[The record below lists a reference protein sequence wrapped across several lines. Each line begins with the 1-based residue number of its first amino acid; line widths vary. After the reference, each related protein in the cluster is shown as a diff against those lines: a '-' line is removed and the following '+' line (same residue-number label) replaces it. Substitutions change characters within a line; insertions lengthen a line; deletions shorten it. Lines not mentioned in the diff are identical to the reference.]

1 MFSRRAL
8 TVGVVLLSAAA
19 WPARSQAQDDN
30 GMDRRGFVFRV
41 QGGGYSPLAHLDD
54 SDLVDFKTGFNVGGG
69 AAYQINRYVAVRG
82 NFTWARSEGRDRTS
96 SLISGIQGFKFNR
109 FLYDGDVQLRYPFG
123 GGVAPYVF
131 AGGGA
136 ITTRRPEAFRASS
149 FTDRSFTKGAGKFG
163 LGVSYQIPSSHVGVY
178 AEGATW
184 VYKWDRVGFDKTQY
198 DTAWSGGISYRF

>member
-8 TVGVVLLSAAA
+8 TVGVVLLSASA

-30 GMDRRGFVFRV
+30 GVDRRGFVFRV

-54 SDLVDFKTGFNVGGG
+54 SDFVDFKTGFNVGGG

-96 SLISGIQGFKFNR
+96 SLIGGIQGFKFNR
-109 FLYDGDVQLRYPFG
+109 FLYDG
-123 GGVAPYVF
+123 
-131 AGGGA
+131 
-136 ITTRRPEAFRASS
+136 E
-149 FTDRSFTKGAGKFG
+149 
-163 LGVSYQIPSSHVGVY
+163 VSYQIPSSHAGIY

-198 DTAWSGGISYRF
+198 DTAWSGGVTYRF

>member
-19 WPARSQAQDDN
+19 SPARSQAQDDN
-30 GMDRRGFVFRV
+30 GVDRRGFVFRV

-54 SDLVDFKTGFNVGGG
+54 SDFVDFKTGFNVGGG

-96 SLISGIQGFKFNR
+96 TLISGIQGFKFNR
-109 FLYDGDVQLRYPFG
+109 YLYDGDVQVRYPFR

-131 AGGGA
+131 GGGGGS
-136 ITTRRPEAFRASS
+136 TTPGPEKVTAFSLTGRHFYQGRGEVAP
-149 FTDRSFTKGAGKFG
+149 
-163 LGVSYQIPSSHVGVY
+163 LG
-178 AEGATW
+178 
-184 VYKWDRVGFDKTQY
+184 RC
-198 DTAWSGGISYRF
+198 

>member
-19 WPARSQAQDDN
+19 WPARAQAQDDN
-30 GMDRRGFVFRV
+30 GVDRRGFAFRV

-96 SLISGIQGFKFNR
+96 NLISGIQGFKFNR
-109 FLYDGDVQLRYPFG
+109 FLYDGDVQLRYPFAS
-123 GGVAPYVF
+123 GVAPYVF
-131 AGGGA
+131 VGGGGV
-136 ITTRRPEAFRASS
+136 TNKRRDFASNAP
-149 FTDRSFTKGAGKFG
+149 DRSFTKGAGKFG
-163 LGVSYQIPSSHVGVY
+163 LGLGYEIPRSHVGVY

-184 VYKWDRVGFDKTQY
+184 VYKWDRFGFNQTQY
-198 DTAWSGGISYRF
+198 DTAWSGGITYRP

>member
-19 WPARSQAQDDN
+19 WPARSQAQDGDDR
-30 GMDRRGFVFRV
+30 DRRGFAVRI

-54 SDLVDFKTGFNVGGG
+54 SDLVDFKTGFNLGGG

-82 NFTWARSEGRDRTS
+82 NFTWARTEGRDRTS
-96 SLISGIQGFKFNR
+96 TLISGIEGFKFNR
-109 FLYDGDVQLRYPFG
+109 FLYDGDIQLRYPFHV
-123 GGVAPYVF
+123 GVAPYVF
-131 AGGGA
+131 AGGGG
-136 ITTRRPEAFRASS
+136 ITTRRPES
-149 FTDRSFTKGAGKFG
+149 FTAASFSERSFTKGAGKFG
-163 LGVSYQIPSSHVGVY
+163 LGVNYQIPSSHVGVY

-184 VYKWDRVGFDKTQY
+184 VYKWDRDGFDKTQY

>member
-19 WPARSQAQDDN
+19 WPARSQAQDGDDR
-30 GMDRRGFVFRV
+30 DRRGFSFRV

-54 SDLVDFKTGFNVGGG
+54 SDLVDFKTGFNLGGG

-82 NFTWARSEGRDRTS
+82 NFTWARTQGRDRTS
-96 SLISGIQGFKFNR
+96 TLISGIEGFKFNR
-109 FLYDGDVQLRYPFG
+109 FLYDGDVQLRYPFRV
-123 GGVAPYVF
+123 GVAPYVF
-131 AGGGA
+131 AGGGG
-136 ITTRRPEAFRASS
+136 ITTRRPDS
-149 FTDRSFTKGAGKFG
+149 FTAAGLTRSFTKGAGKFG
-163 LGVSYQIPSSHVGVY
+163 LGVGYQIPSSHVGVY

-184 VYKWDRVGFDKTQY
+184 VYKWDRLGFDKTQY